1 MQKSSSK
8 GDILLVDDTP
18 DNLRLL
24 STLLGDQGYKT
35 RKVPNGALALKVA
48 QSAPPDLILLDVTM
62 PDMDGYEVCQHL
74 KADLKT
80 ANIPIIFISA
90 LDDVFDKVKAFAV
103 GGVDYIT
110 KPFQIEEVV
119 ARLDNQ
125 LMIRHLQQQLQEKN
139 ASLQIEKEK
148 SDRLLLNILPAV
160 VAEKLKQYQG
170 SLAEQFDE
178 VTILFADIVG
188 FTALS
193 SRMRPIELV
202 ALLNH
207 IFSTFD
213 RLADRHGLEKIKTI
227 GDAYMVV
234 SGVPLPRSDGAEAIA
249 KMALE
254 MQAEIQKF
262 HGKNEQSFQLRIG
275 INTGSVVAGVIG
287 IKKFSYDLWGDAV
300 NVASRMESTGLPGK
314 IQVTQETYQRLK
326 ERYHFEERGRVFIKG
341 KGEMMTYFLLDELSA

>member
-1 MQKSSSK
+1 MKNPSSK

-24 STLLGDQGYKT
+24 STMLGEQGYKT

-48 QSAPPDLILLDVTM
+48 KSAPPDLILLDVMM
-62 PDMDGYEVCQHL
+62 PDMNGYEVCRHL
-74 KADLKT
+74 KADPQT
-80 ANIPIIFISA
+80 TNIPIIFISA
-90 LDDVFDKVKAFAV
+90 LDDVFDKVKAFNV

-110 KPFQIEEVV
+110 KPFQIEEVI

-125 LMIRHLQQQLQEKN
+125 LMICNLQQQLQEKN

-160 VAEKLKQYQG
+160 VAEKLKQDRG

-178 VTILFADIVG
+178 VTILFADIVD
-188 FTALS
+188 FTSLS

-202 ALLNH
+202 DLLNR
-207 IFSTFD
+207 IFSAFD
-213 RLADRHGLEKIKTI
+213 RLADRYGLEKIKTI

-234 SGVPLPRSDGAEAIA
+234 NGIPLPRPDSANAIA
-249 KMALE
+249 QMALE

-262 HGKNEQSFQLRIG
+262 HGNSEQSFQLRIG

-314 IQVTQETYQRLK
+314 IQVTPATYRLLQD
-326 ERYHFEERGRVFIKG
+326 RYRFEERGRIYIKG
-341 KGEMMTYFLLDELSA
+341 KGEMTTYFLVEN

>member
-1 MQKSSSK
+1 MQNSPLK

-24 STLLGDQGYKT
+24 STMLGERGYKT

-48 QSAPPDLILLDVTM
+48 KSAPPDLILLDVMM
-62 PDMDGYEVCQHL
+62 PDINGYEVCQHL
-74 KADLKT
+74 KADPQT
-80 ANIPIIFISA
+80 ASIPVIFISA
-90 LDDVFDKVKAFAV
+90 LDAVFDKVKAFSV

-110 KPFQIEEVV
+110 KPFQIEEVI
-119 ARLDNQ
+119 ARLNNQ
-125 LMIRHLQQQLQEKN
+125 LTIRNLQQELEEKN
-139 ASLQIEKEK
+139 KSLQIEKEK
-148 SDRLLLNILPAV
+148 SDRLLLNILPAA
-160 VAEKLKQYQG
+160 VAEKLRQYQG

-188 FTALS
+188 FTQLS
-193 SRMRPIELV
+193 SGMRPIELV
-202 ALLNH
+202 ALLNQ

-234 SGVPLPRSDGAEAIA
+234 SGVPIPRSDCADAIA
-249 KMALE
+249 QMALE
-254 MQAEIQKF
+254 MQAAVREF
-262 HGKNEQSFQLRIG
+262 RWNNEKPFRLRIG

-300 NVASRMESTGLPGK
+300 NVASRMETQGEPGK
-314 IQVTQETYQRLK
+314 IQVTRETYQHLK
-326 ERYHFEERGRVFIKG
+326 DRYSFEKRGRIYIKG
-341 KGEMMTYFLLDELSA
+341 KGEMTTYFLQAKK

>member
-1 MQKSSSK
+1 MQHSSSK
-8 GDILLVDDTP
+8 GDILLVDDMP

-24 STLLGDQGYKT
+24 STMLGEQGYKT
-35 RKVPNGALALKVA
+35 RKVPNGTLALKVVKN
-48 QSAPPDLILLDVTM
+48 APPDLILLDVMM
-62 PDMDGYEVCQHL
+62 PDIDGYKVCQNL
-74 KADLKT
+74 KADPKT

-110 KPFQIEEVV
+110 KPFHVEEVV

-125 LMIRHLQQQLQEKN
+125 LTIRNLQKKLQEKN
-139 ASLQIEKEK
+139 ESLQIEKGK
-148 SDRLLLNILPAV
+148 SDRLLLNILPAI
-160 VAEKLKQYQG
+160 VAEKLKQHQG

-193 SRMRPIELV
+193 ASMRPIQLV
-202 ALLNH
+202 DLLNK

-234 SGVPLPRSDGAEAIA
+234 SGIPLPQENHADAIA
-249 KMALE
+249 QMALE
-254 MQAEIQKF
+254 MQSAIQEF
-262 HGKNEQSFQLRIG
+262 HGQDRKPFQLRIG
-275 INTGSVVAGVIG
+275 INTGSAVAGVIG

-300 NVASRMESTGLPGK
+300 NVASRMETRGEPGK
-314 IQVTQETYQRLK
+314 IQVTHETYQHLK
-326 ERYHFEERGRVFIKG
+326 DRYRFEERGKISIKG
-341 KGEMMTYFLLDELSA
+341 KGEMMTYFLLGKLND